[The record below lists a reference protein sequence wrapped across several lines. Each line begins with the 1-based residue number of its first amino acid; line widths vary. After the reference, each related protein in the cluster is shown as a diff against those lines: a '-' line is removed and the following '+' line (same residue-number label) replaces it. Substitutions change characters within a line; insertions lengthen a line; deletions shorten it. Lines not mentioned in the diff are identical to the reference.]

1 MSLLNVGR
9 VEAHY
14 NVAGTRILKYTIE
27 MSHTGLREHKL
38 ISAPDPDILENKA
51 ELQADRWE
59 EKWSELE
66 NKRNIAAVKIATEK
80 RAEELCKEAEDALF
94 QIQNLLTYT
103 LSIDDTIDW
112 ESLKDKESFKEKK
125 PLKPGKE
132 NHHQIPEKPEKT
144 EERFNPKFSLFEKLL
159 KGLKNKKIAL
169 YDQKYSTAVDDW
181 EDLKKSIE
189 SKNKEIDD
197 SYEKALYEWLQEVEK
212 WEGNRSEFLRKQAE
226 YNTKIDSLKSSYLE
240 KNPAS
245 VVEYCEMVLNNSEY
259 PDSFSL
265 DFQLEYNQ
273 ETGILIVEYQL
284 PSIDLMPKIKEVKYV
299 KSKNEL
305 KETYLTEPV
314 IAKLFDE
321 AIYMIALRTIH
332 ELFESDVADALEF
345 IAFNG
350 WVRAV
355 NKATGNEEN
364 NCIVSLQVK
373 KTEFEL
379 INLSQVDPK
388 ICFKNLKGV
397 AGSKLSSLTP
407 VKPIL
412 EIEKTDKRFVDSYDV
427 AEGLDGST
435 NIAAMDWE
443 DFEHLIREIFE
454 KEFKSSGGEVKVTQ
468 ASRDGGVD
476 AVAFDPDPIRGGKI
490 VIQAKRYTNTVGV
503 SAVRDLYGTV
513 MNEGATK
520 GILVSTADYGPDAY
534 DFAKGKP
541 LTLISGSNLLHLL
554 EKHGTHAKIDLKE
567 AKKIIAERDSS
578 R

>member
-1 MSLLNVGR
+1 MLNVGR

-14 NVAGTRILKYTIE
+14 NVAGTRILKYTVE
-27 MSHTGLREHKL
+27 MSHAGLREHKL
-38 ISAPDPDILENKA
+38 ISAPDPDILENKS
-51 ELQADRWE
+51 ELQAERWE

-66 NKRNIAAVKIATEK
+66 KKRNIAAEKIATEK
-80 RAEELCKEAEDALF
+80 RAEELSKEAENALL
-94 QIQNLLTYT
+94 QIQNLLTHT

-112 ESLKDKESFKEKK
+112 ESLKDKVSFKEKK

-132 NHHQIPEKPEKT
+132 NYHQIPERPEKA
-144 EERFNPKFSLFEKLL
+144 EERFTPKFSFFEKLFN
-159 KGLKNKKIAL
+159 GLKNKKIAL
-169 YDQKYSTAVDDW
+169 YDQKFSVALDDW
-181 EDLKKSIE
+181 EDQRKSIE
-189 SKNKEIDD
+189 FKNKEIDD
-197 SYEKALYEWLQEVEK
+197 SHEKMLYAWLQEVER
-212 WEGNRSEFLRKQAE
+212 WEGNRSEYLRKQAE

-240 KNPAS
+240 KNPVS

-259 PDSFSL
+259 PDSFSM

-305 KETYLTEPV
+305 KETYFTEPV
-314 IAKLFDE
+314 VTRLFDE

-332 ELFESDVADALEF
+332 ELFESDAAGALEF

-373 KTEFEL
+373 KSEFEL

-412 EIEKTDKRFVDSYDV
+412 EIEKTDKRFVDSYEV
-427 AEGLDGST
+427 AGGLDGST

-567 AKKIIAERDSS
+567 AKKIIAERDSV
-578 R
+578 